1 MTIFEAIILGII
13 QGLTEFLPIS
23 SSGHLVIGQKVLG
36 ISVAGNVFEIVVHLG
51 TLVSVLIVFWTDIW
65 QLLTSL
71 KSISTQKYILA
82 IAIGT
87 LPAVL
92 VGFILRDVITEA
104 FESIEVV
111 ATTLMITGIILF
123 TTKFI
128 KTKIKDIS
136 IGRGLLIGIAQ
147 AMAIVPG
154 ISRSGM
160 TISLGMYLGITPEKA
175 AKFSFLLAIPA
186 IAGAGLLTGL
196 DLMDSSEPIL
206 PWSILIIG
214 FLSSLLIGWISL
226 KWLLG
231 LIKSGKFHWFGVYC
245 ILVGLISWLV

>member
-1 MTIFEAIILGII
+1 MTIFEATLLGII

-51 TLVSVLIVFWTDIW
+51 TLVSVFIVFWKDIW
-65 QLLTSL
+65 QLITSL
-71 KSISTQKYILA
+71 KSVSTQKYIFA

-87 LPAVL
+87 MPAIII
-92 VGFILRDVITEA
+92 GFLFRDVITEA
-104 FESIEVV
+104 FESIRFV
-111 ATTLMITGIILF
+111 AITLMITGLILL

-128 KTKIKDIS
+128 KTKLKDIS

-160 TISLGMYLGITPEKA
+160 TISLGMHLGIAPDKA
-175 AKFSFLLAIPA
+175 AKFSFLLGIPA
-186 IAGAGLLTGL
+186 IAGAGLLTGI
-196 DLMDSSEPIL
+196 DLMESSEATL
-206 PWSILIIG
+206 GLSVLIVG
-214 FLSSLLIGWISL
+214 FISSLLVGWISL
-226 KWLLG
+226 RWLLG
-231 LIKSGKFHWFGVYC
+231 LIKLGKFHWFGVYC
-245 ILVGLISWLV
+245 ILIGILSWIL

>member
-1 MTIFEAIILGII
+1 MTIFEAILLGII

-23 SSGHLVIGQKVLG
+23 SSGHLVIGQKMLG

-51 TLVSVLIVFWTDIW
+51 TLVSVLIVFWNDIG

-71 KSISTQKYILA
+71 KSVSTKKYILA
-82 IAIGT
+82 ITIGT
-87 LPAVL
+87 LPTVL

-111 ATTLMITGIILF
+111 AITLMITGIILF

-128 KTKIKDIS
+128 KTKVRDIS
-136 IGRGLLIGIAQ
+136 IGRGLLVGIAQ

-160 TISLGMYLGITPEKA
+160 TISLGMHLGIAPDKA
-175 AKFSFLLAIPA
+175 AKFSFLLGIPA

-196 DLMDSSEPIL
+196 DLLELSEPIL
-206 PWSILIIG
+206 PWSVLLFG
-214 FLSSLLIGWISL
+214 FFSSLLVGWISL

-231 LIKSGKFHWFGVYC
+231 LIKLGKFHWFGVYC
-245 ILVGLISWLV
+245 IIIGLISWLV

>member
-23 SSGHLVIGQKVLG
+23 SSGHLVIGQKMLG

-51 TLVSVLIVFWTDIW
+51 TLVSVLIVFWNDIW

-71 KSISTQKYILA
+71 KSVSTKKYILA
-82 IAIGT
+82 ITIGT

-104 FESIEVV
+104 FESIGVV
-111 ATTLMITGIILF
+111 AITLMITGIILF

-128 KTKIKDIS
+128 KTKVRDIS
-136 IGRGLLIGIAQ
+136 LGRGLLIGIAQ

-160 TISLGMYLGITPEKA
+160 TISLGMHLGIAPDKA
-175 AKFSFLLAIPA
+175 AKFSFLLGIPA
-186 IAGAGLLTGL
+186 ITGAGLLTGL
-196 DLMDSSEPIL
+196 DLLELSEPIF
-206 PWSILIIG
+206 PWSVLFFG
-214 FLSSLLIGWISL
+214 FFSSLIVGWISL

-231 LIKSGKFHWFGVYC
+231 LIKLGKFHWFGIYC
-245 ILVGLISWLV
+245 IIIGLISWLV

>member
-1 MTIFEAIILGII
+1 
-13 QGLTEFLPIS
+13 LPIS

>member
-111 ATTLMITGIILF
+111 AITLMITGIILF

-214 FLSSLLIGWISL
+214 FLSSLLVGWISL

-245 ILVGLISWLV
+245 LLVGLLSWII

>member
-92 VGFILRDVITEA
+92 VGFILRDIITEA
-104 FESIEVV
+104 FAE
-111 ATTLMITGIILF
+111 
-123 TTKFI
+123 
-128 KTKIKDIS
+128 
-136 IGRGLLIGIAQ
+136 
-147 AMAIVPG
+147 
-154 ISRSGM
+154 
-160 TISLGMYLGITPEKA
+160 
-175 AKFSFLLAIPA
+175 
-186 IAGAGLLTGL
+186 
-196 DLMDSSEPIL
+196 
-206 PWSILIIG
+206 
-214 FLSSLLIGWISL
+214 
-226 KWLLG
+226 
-231 LIKSGKFHWFGVYC
+231 
-245 ILVGLISWLV
+245 